1 MKTVKTV
8 TMPKS
13 TSNVLVIPTPVP
25 ATGHKPHRSGA
36 GKHGDR
42 RTRRQRTRSAQ
53 RRQALA
59 D

>member
-1 MKTVKTV
+1 MKTV
-8 TMPKS
+8 TMPKRA
-13 TSNVLVIPTPVP
+13 SNVLVIPTPVP

-42 RTRRQRTRSAQ
+42 RTRRQRSRSAP

-59 D
+59 A

>member
-1 MKTVKTV
+1 MKTVH
-8 TMPKS
+8 MPKKA
-13 TSNVLVIPTPVP
+13 SNVLVIVTPAP

-36 GKHGDR
+36 GKHGDK

-53 RRQALA
+53 RRQALV